1 MRKRSTAPAAT
12 EPSTRFSC
20 TVCGK
25 SFGSRRIL
33 SIHDARTHRNP
44 GRSPEQKRSKRSI
57 PDFAGNA
64 TDADVLIPGNE
75 AEPFDEPPPA
85 PPDVEQPSDAAIAGD
100 ERGLIEDHE
109 AAQYQFFSLQRS
121 SDAHKLVFRQQDLP
135 QQQTHSL
142 SRSALELLPF
152 LCEHSA
158 EYANGLLRVLKD
170 PSFDLASVHW
180 TSSKEMHKCLDQ
192 AQASDCGAHDS
203 LYIPLCLSSI
213 AIVLW
218 TNMQVWEYLP
228 VYQEDLPGHNTP
240 VTFFANMRKDRHTLL
255 QDMINSPEVALQQK
269 GHRSEKATA
278 TEQANLFKLL
288 PVALFVL
295 PQVSSVFGPVMQGM
309 HQAHMTFS

>member
-12 EPSTRFSC
+12 EPSTSFLC

-33 SIHDARTHRNP
+33 SIHNARTHRNP
-44 GRSPEQKRSKRSI
+44 GRSPEQKRSKLST

-64 TDADVLIPGNE
+64 TDADVLIPGND

-85 PPDVEQPSDAAIAGD
+85 PPDAEQPSDAAIVGD

-109 AAQYQFFSLQRS
+109 AAQYQSFSLQRS

-192 AQASDCGAHDS
+192 AQASDFAAHDS
-203 LYIPLCLSSI
+203 LYTPFRLSSI

-228 VYQEDLPGHNTP
+228 VYQEELPGHDTP
-240 VTFFANMRKDRHTLL
+240 VTFFANMRKDRHILL
-255 QDMINSPEVALQQK
+255 QDMINSPEVMQVYL
-269 GHRSEKATA
+269 E
-278 TEQANLFKLL
+278 
-288 PVALFVL
+288 FVL
-295 PQVSSVFGPVMQGM
+295 PSTNLFVDFQLAVM
-309 HQAHMTFS
+309 